1 MAKRRPI
8 DEKQPKTIWK
18 GLPGSD
24 QRFINSLIVVTE
36 TIGDEKM
43 RYRELPTRLGRV
55 LHKADRNTLFSVIV
69 ECVGLLLDAPAI
81 QRVKQSHR
89 RHRNGTPVRT
99 QPDSRNAGD
108 AGRTPPKTKRRRSK

>member
-8 DEKQPKTIWK
+8 DEKQLKTIWK
-18 GLPGSD
+18 GLARSD
-24 QRFINSLIVVTE
+24 QRFISTLIVVTE
-36 TIGDEKM
+36 TIGDEKL
-43 RYRELPTRLGRV
+43 RYHELPTRLERV

-89 RHRNGTPVRT
+89 RRRNGTPVRT
-99 QPDSRNAGD
+99 QPGSRHAGG
-108 AGRTPPKTKRRRSK
+108 AVRTRRKANRRRSK